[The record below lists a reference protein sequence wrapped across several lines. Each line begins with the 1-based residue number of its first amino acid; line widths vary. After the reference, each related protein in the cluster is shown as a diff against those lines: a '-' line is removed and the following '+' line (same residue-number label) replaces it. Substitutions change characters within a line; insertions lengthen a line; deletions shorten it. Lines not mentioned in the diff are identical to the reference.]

1 MSMSDQITS
10 DACQVKNMH
19 AIFNK
24 FNFSPMQFAKI
35 NAARARDLP
44 SGLAMA
50 WQSDLED
57 QYRIPHSTMQQIQT
71 LNILLKIWLHGPWVA
86 VLHLHIY
93 KH

>member
-1 MSMSDQITS
+1 
-10 DACQVKNMH
+10 
-19 AIFNK
+19 
-24 FNFSPMQFAKI
+24 MQFAKI

-71 LNILLKIWLHGPWVA
+71 LNILLKIWLHG
-86 VLHLHIY
+86 LLSCTCIYINIKHIVSVTY
-93 KH
+93 IIN